1 MIKPFLHQ
9 ATIDKIRIFGSDKD
23 EWKAALLEEVEADQ
37 LPAFL
42 GGTLT
47 DADGNPMCPSL
58 VKKNKLRYNDF
69 NYTSRKTLFI
79 IIIFNSMSDLLPCSL
94 TWVVR

>member
-9 ATIDKIRIFGSDKD
+9 ATIDKIRIFGCDKE
-23 EWKAALLEEVEADQ
+23 EWKAALLQEVDADQ

-47 DADGNPMCPSL
+47 DADGDPMCPSR
-58 VKKNKLRYNDF
+58 VNENINYN
-69 NYTSRKTLFI
+69 SEI
-79 IIIFNSMSDLLPCSL
+79 E
-94 TWVVR
+94 

>member
-9 ATIDKIRIFGSDKD
+9 ATIDKIRIFGCDKE
-23 EWKAALLEEVEADQ
+23 EWKAALLQEVDSDQ

-47 DADGNPMCPSL
+47 DANGDPMCSSL
-58 VKKNKLRYNDF
+58 VKK
-69 NYTSRKTLFI
+69 
-79 IIIFNSMSDLLPCSL
+79 
-94 TWVVR
+94 